1 MAPENLKVDTD
12 ALKQAGAKFLAASD
26 AIPEAPAAYTPAG
39 SDPLSA
45 RIAELAPQFLAPIA
59 SGLPALKTATSQ
71 FAKNISAVADR
82 YASTDAQLHSKLS
95 AQVGGSGGGGGA
107 GGGGAA
113 SAGAGVA
120 SGVGGSGSGAAGAAS
135 QSAGQLGQMMQI
147 PMQIA
152 SQAAQIPQQ
161 VMGMAGQLPQTAMQG
176 VQQIAEQ
183 VSQVAGKAGGGEK
196 SEDKPEEEKDR
207 EGRHR
212 REDSPEEA
220 EPAAGAAPGT
230 TPSEQAP
237 EDPHRHASPRTSS
250 ESVL

>member
-12 ALKQAGAKFLAASD
+12 ALKQAGANFLAASD

-39 SDPLSA
+39 TDPLSA

-59 SGLPALKTATSQ
+59 SGLPALKAATSQ

-82 YASTDAQLHSKLS
+82 YAATDAQLHSKLS
-95 AQVGGSGGGGGA
+95 AQVGGGGA
-107 GGGGAA
+107 GGGGT
-113 SAGAGVA
+113 A
-120 SGVGGSGSGAAGAAS
+120 SGVAGAVGGSRAGAAGAAGAAS
-135 QSAGQLGQMMQI
+135 QGAGQLGQIMQM
-147 PMQIA
+147 PMQMA

-183 VSQVAGKAGGGEK
+183 ISQVAGKAGGAEK
-196 SEDKPEEEKDR
+196 PEDKPEEEKDR
-207 EGRHR
+207 EGKHR
-212 REDSPEEA
+212 REDSPDAA
-220 EPAAGAAPGT
+220 EPVASAAPGT
-230 TPSEQAP
+230 TPSERAP
-237 EDPHRHASPRTSS
+237 EDPHRHASPRPSS